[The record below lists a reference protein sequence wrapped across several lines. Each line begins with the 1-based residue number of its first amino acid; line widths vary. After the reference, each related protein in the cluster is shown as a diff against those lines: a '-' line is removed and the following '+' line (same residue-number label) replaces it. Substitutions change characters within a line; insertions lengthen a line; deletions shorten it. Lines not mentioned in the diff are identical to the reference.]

1 MNFLA
6 CDYPWGSCPLYF
18 RSKGY
23 WSSPL
28 FTTDLYNLN
37 QKYSN
42 LNQMCVR
49 DRRILLKT
57 RHNDQAEN
65 IEIIDGIETEK
76 LQLFHEPDKR
86 RRYRRKC
93 KKS

>member
-1 MNFLA
+1 
-6 CDYPWGSCPLYF
+6 
-18 RSKGY
+18 
-23 WSSPL
+23 
-28 FTTDLYNLN
+28 
-37 QKYSN
+37 
-42 LNQMCVR
+42 MCVR

-86 RRYRRKC
+86 RRYR
-93 KKS
+93 KSRRHNKQTINTDTRIETTSGGNMQESIWKQNHPAIISRRET